1 MWISY
6 ITPKLGNTYD
16 YTSPNNNH
24 LKFCKGYCL
33 RIYGGQVALIF
44 FSWASTDIIWQNN
57 VFNTHT
63 HILKCT
69 NENKMLKRNEDQIT
83 SSDDDNQTNNMVAS
97 NMRNMQPQKVLQMQP
112 SVHLLKSPM
121 KIYK

>member
-1 MWISY
+1 
-6 ITPKLGNTYD
+6 
-16 YTSPNNNH
+16 
-24 LKFCKGYCL
+24 
-33 RIYGGQVALIF
+33 
-44 FSWASTDIIWQNN
+44 
-57 VFNTHT
+57 
-63 HILKCT
+63 
-69 NENKMLKRNEDQIT
+69 MLKRNEDQIT